1 MNGRLYESEYEE
13 SVMQLLADHG
23 WTATHGGEMTNRKLS
38 EALIEDDLRS
48 YLHGRYA
55 QEALGDDE
63 ADGIIANLRNTGG
76 DTLYHTLRSV
86 VSLYRDGYSFHRYHK
101 DEDLFVEYID
111 FMHPERNVFRCV
123 NQYVVSYNGGRDVRI
138 PDVLL
143 FVNGIPVCIIELKN
157 PTDYNATIAK
167 AYDQIHIRYRR
178 DIPHL
183 MKYCALSCISDGS
196 NTRLGT
202 TYTPYIHYYA
212 WKKVHNEDKTAGTG
226 LPELHT
232 LLGGAFAP
240 ERLLMLLRDFV
251 YFPDL
256 QTHKEEE
263 IVCRYPQFFATQ
275 KLFANVVQH
284 LRSVG
289 GDGKGGTY
297 FGATGCGKT
306 YTMLFLARQLMLRSN
321 KAELASPTVI
331 IMVDREDLQ
340 EQSGVLFCNS
350 SDFLSAGVVRVIENR
365 QDLSR
370 ELTLRSSGGVFIC
383 TIQKFC
389 ENTGLLSERS
399 NIIVFSDEAHRTQ
412 TGIGSQL
419 KIEGQREAI
428 NGHYDAKTMGAFVT
442 YGFAKYLRDAFPNA
456 TYVGF
461 TGTPI
466 DETIHVF
473 GKVVERYTMK
483 EAVDD
488 GITVDLK
495 YIPRL
500 ARVMLDQK
508 KAAEIEAYYKQCAD
522 EGATD
527 EDVRKSKEAMA
538 KMEVILS
545 DEGRIARVALDIAE
559 HYERLCSTKPD
570 VVQKAM
576 IVCANRPIAYRLYTK
591 LRGIRPEWFVAK
603 KCEDESRLSE
613 EELERLEPLPMVNMV
628 ATRNA
633 NDPKEMYDLLGDK
646 PYRKMLDKQF
656 KQEHSNFRIAIVV
669 DMWITGFDVP
679 CLSVLYNDKPLQ
691 KHTLIQT
698 ISRVNRRYEGK
709 EYGLI
714 VDYIGI
720 RENMRAAIKEYGGEQ
735 FGPSDDDLDTAY
747 TVFVNELNTLRG
759 LTQSLDFSPFFSETP
774 LVRLQFLQQAA
785 EYVMAQPKQGQRV
798 SYQTLFKQHVRRL
811 RSAYNICQ
819 PAGTLQDEEAAWA
832 QCYMAIYSFV
842 SKMTGGQHDTESMNR
857 AVETMAQQAIVCGSV
872 EGVFKDDDEEQIFTD
887 EYLREV
893 EENVRLPHTKFQMLL
908 RVLKRAIREYGK
920 TNKVAAKRF
929 DEMLQQ
935 VVEAYNTRDRLD
947 FATKVVGETV
957 SSIEEMINGR
967 VNELSG
973 QLVDIFHQLQTDKSK
988 FRDLGITFEE
998 KAFYDILVEVRNT
1011 HQFAYDDDRCVA
1023 LARSIN
1029 ELVAGTA
1036 VYADWLNN
1044 GTLKR
1049 NLARDVSLLL
1059 YRSGYPPE
1067 WDEEVFRKVLE
1078 QVENFKTYENGE

>member
-38 EALIEDDLRS
+38 ETLIEDDLRS
-48 YLHGRYA
+48 YLQGRYA

-167 AYDQIHIRYRR
+167 AYDQIHIRYKR

-202 TYTPYIHYYA
+202 TYTPYVHYYA
-212 WKKVHNEDKTAGTG
+212 WKKIHNEDKASTAG
-226 LPELHT
+226 LAELNT
-232 LLGGAFAP
+232 LIAGAFEP
-240 ERLLMLLRDFV
+240 QRLLLLLRDFV

-256 QTHKEEE
+256 QTQKEEE

-275 KLFANVVQH
+275 KLFANIMQH
-284 LRSVG
+284 LRSAG

-306 YTMLFLARQLMLRSN
+306 YTMLFLARQLMLRSD
-321 KAELASPTVI
+321 KARLASPTVI

-340 EQSGVLFCNS
+340 EQSGALFCNS
-350 SDFLSAGVVRVIENR
+350 SDFLSAGIVRVIESR
-365 QDLSR
+365 EDLSK

-389 ENTGLLSERS
+389 EATGLLSNRG
-399 NIIVFSDEAHRTQ
+399 NILVFSDEAHRTQ
-412 TGIGSQL
+412 TGVGAQL

-473 GKVVERYTMK
+473 GGVVDRYTMK

-500 ARVMLDQK
+500 ARVMLDK
-508 KAAEIEAYYKQCAD
+508 EKAAQIEAYYKQCAD
-522 EGATD
+522 EGSNE

-538 KMEVILS
+538 KMEVILA
-545 DEGRIARVALDIAE
+545 DDGRLGRVAIDIVE
-559 HYERLCSTKPD
+559 HYERLCDAKPD

-576 IVCANRPIAYRLYTK
+576 VVCANRPIAYRLYTK
-591 LRGIRPEWFVAK
+591 IREVRPQWFEAK
-603 KCEDESRLSE
+603 RCENESLLTR
-613 EELERLEPLPMVNMV
+613 EELQRLEPLPMVNMV

-656 KQEHSNFRIAIVV
+656 KQEKSNFRIAIVV

-698 ISRVNRRYEGK
+698 ISRVNRKYEGK

-720 RENMRAAIKEYGGEQ
+720 RENMREAIKAYGGEQ
-735 FGPSDDDLDTAY
+735 FGPTEDDVEAAY
-747 TVFVNELNTLRG
+747 TVFVNELEGLRA
-759 LTQSLDFSPFFSETP
+759 LTQNLNFSPFFASDP
-774 LVRLQFLQQAA
+774 LTRLQFLQQAA
-785 EYVMAQPKQGQRV
+785 EYVMAQVRKSQKV
-798 SYQTLFKQHVRRL
+798 SYQTLFKQHVKRL

-819 PAGTLQDEEAAWA
+819 PAGVLQDEETAWA
-832 QCYMAIYSFV
+832 QCYMAICSFV
-842 SKMTGGQHDTESMNR
+842 SKMTQGQRDTEAMNR
-857 AVETMAQQAIVCGSV
+857 EVQQMVREAIVCGSV
-872 EGVFKDDDEEQIFTD
+872 ESVFKDNDEEQIFTD
-887 EYLREV
+887 DYLREV
-893 EENVRLPHTKFQMLL
+893 EASVKLPHTKFQILL
-908 RVLKRAIREYGK
+908 RVLKRAIREYSR

-929 DEMLQQ
+929 DDMMEK
-935 VVEAYNTRDRLD
+935 VVEAYNTRDKLD
-947 FATKVVGETV
+947 FATNVVGETLG
-957 SSIEEMINGR
+957 SIQELIDNR

-973 QLVDIFHQLQTDKSK
+973 QLVDIFRQLQIDKSK

-998 KAFYDILVEVRNT
+998 KAFYDILVEVRDMHGFDYPNE
-1011 HQFAYDDDRCVA
+1011 RCVA
-1023 LARSIN
+1023 LSRSIN

-1049 NLARDVSLLL
+1049 DLARDVSKLL